1 MEKKKLVFTSLVS
14 IAVLGAGLYSSH
26 HLVVSAAEA
35 VESVSEKEQADL
47 KSKLAD
53 IERGVL
59 KAIESDKSLTTEEVA
74 KIKEQVMA
82 TLNEAKEL
90 IKDPASLAEFIN
102 KIDEHGNLTSPI
114 RTEAENGLP
123 AKKDDILKVEEEE
136 LARLKE
142 FMINFSKKEIDK
154 TIEKRRNKEKP
165 ATTDNRSL
173 LSLPELK
180 ELKLFEKRTEW
191 VLKISSEEIVAF
203 SAPEENLE
211 RDYSDFEDAML
222 EEGYSYKNTET
233 VGMVTRHIYT
243 IVTNSLAV
251 SHTEETRWFD
261 EEGYLLYK
269 VDGLQDKNFKGIHDV
284 LTKKGYVLLGTL
296 NEGRHNDLPNYS
308 KDVRGFLY
316 KRKFAVLE
324 TAPTREAL
332 PEYSLSRVDSSS
344 QGDTGVASIRDNL
357 PSYPLPTEAQPEAT
371 KTIASEANISPRTTA
386 ETAKASLEEKAE
398 SAKEAPKQEEAK
410 KAELPQT
417 GMVDSLGTIGAAVAS
432 LVAGL
437 GVAFTGKKKQ

>member
-1 MEKKKLVFTSLVS
+1 M
-14 IAVLGAGLYSSH
+14 
-26 HLVVSAAEA
+26 
-35 VESVSEKEQADL
+35 
-47 KSKLAD
+47 
-53 IERGVL
+53 L

-123 AKKDDILKVEEEE
+123 AKKDDILKADEAEE

-173 LSLPELK
+173 LSLSELK
-180 ELKLFEKRTEW
+180 ELKLSEKRTEW
-191 VLKISSEEIVAF
+191 VLKTSSEEIVAI
-203 SAPEENLE
+203 SAHEENLE
-211 RDYSDFEDAML
+211 CDYSDFEDAML

-243 IVTNSLAV
+243 TVTNTPTV

-261 EEGYLLYK
+261 VEGHLLFK
-269 VDGLQDKNFKGIHDV
+269 VDGLQDKNFKGIHDA
-284 LTKKGYVLLGTL
+284 LTKKGYVLLEGGTL
-296 NEGRHNDLPNYS
+296 DDGRHNDLPNYS

-316 KRKFAVLE
+316 ERKFALPD

-332 PEYSLSRVDSSS
+332 PEYPLSRGDSSS
-344 QGDTGVASIRDNL
+344 QGGSGVAPTRDDL
-357 PSYPLPTEAQPEAT
+357 PSYPLPTEAQPESTKSTAT
-371 KTIASEANISPRTTA
+371 KPTASEANISPRTTA

-417 GMVDSLGTIGAAVAS
+417 GMADNFGTIGAAVAS

>member
-1 MEKKKLVFTSLVS
+1 M
-14 IAVLGAGLYSSH
+14 
-26 HLVVSAAEA
+26 
-35 VESVSEKEQADL
+35 
-47 KSKLAD
+47 
-53 IERGVL
+53 
-59 KAIESDKSLTTEEVA
+59 
-74 KIKEQVMA
+74 
-82 TLNEAKEL
+82 
-90 IKDPASLAEFIN
+90 
-102 KIDEHGNLTSPI
+102 
-114 RTEAENGLP
+114 
-123 AKKDDILKVEEEE
+123 
-136 LARLKE
+136 
-142 FMINFSKKEIDK
+142 
-154 TIEKRRNKEKP
+154 
-165 ATTDNRSL
+165 
-173 LSLPELK
+173 
-180 ELKLFEKRTEW
+180 
-191 VLKISSEEIVAF
+191 KISSEEIVAI

-211 RDYSDFEDAML
+211 CDYSDFEDAML

-243 IVTNSLAV
+243 TVTNSLAV

-296 NEGRHNDLPNYS
+296 DEDRHNNLRNYS

-316 KRKFAVLE
+316 KRKFAVPE

-344 QGDTGVASIRDNL
+344 QGGTGVASIRDNL

-371 KTIASEANISPRTTA
+371 KPTASEANISPRTTA
-386 ETAKASLEEKAE
+386 ETVKASLEEKAE
-398 SAKEAPKQEEAK
+398 PAKEAPKQEESTKQEEAK

-417 GMVDSLGTIGAAVAS
+417 GMVDSFGTIGAAVAS